1 MSESRNEIGD
11 VVDAM
16 EGLTDMLG
24 SLVNLLAARLPTRE
38 ERLAEEERRAWD
50 VYFAQM
56 NRCMSRDMA
65 LAEVNR
71 MLEARRKRFGSGKE
85 AGDTVAAPR
94 DLLVQCIEALRCDLS
109 EEAGHLLAKQLRAL
123 VSE

>member
-1 MSESRNEIGD
+1 MITFSDLQWLCEKMDQSLS
-11 VVDAM
+11 
-16 EGLTDMLG
+16 GLGTCFP
-24 SLVNLLAARLPTRE
+24 SRE

-85 AGDTVAAPR
+85 TDGERRVSVTVEVLMRVIETLGEVDTIR
-94 DLLVQCIEALRCDLS
+94 SEALR
-109 EEAGHLLAKQLRAL
+109 ATLRAL